1 MPKLGHPYL
10 TKGKAIAYLL
20 DLYRND
26 SEFVK
31 ELDEIRRPYMPLLF
45 NLARAILSFSAE
57 SKKALT
63 SQDYWTLV
71 ACFQGKSQQAP
82 NLPTE
87 VEEQKE
93 RMKQLGDKL
102 QPYATALGKFAFK
115 WKLRA
120 PWAVQTLISYDI
132 FDFATAMGLPTQV
145 DVPIE
150 SLGELYPW
158 RVGLPDLE
166 IKASP
171 WVFFLSS
178 RGQIEKEIAMKL
190 EQHENRIKSAGFH
203 EFPSALR
210 NHAKWWFEHYVHRKP
225 YDEIAQM
232 EAYTPAGSLIAH
244 ATNVGDAVRRFSK
257 LIGMRP
263 KTLK

>member
-45 NLARAILSFSAE
+45 DLARAILSFSAE

-63 SQDYWTLV
+63 SQDYLTLV
-71 ACFQGKSQQAP
+71 AYFQGKSQQAP
-82 NLPTE
+82 NIPIE

-145 DVPIE
+145 DVR
-150 SLGELYPW
+150 LGCLDGLYPW
-158 RVGLPDLE
+158 PPPTQRLEIDVSAYDLILFGRREVQAEIARRLEEYEKE
-166 IKASP
+166 IKATN
-171 WVFFLSS
+171 L
-178 RGQIEKEIAMKL
+178 GEA
-190 EQHENRIKSAGFH
+190 
-203 EFPSALR
+203 PSALER
-210 NHAKWWFEHYVHRKP
+210 HARWWFAHHVNGRSYAELADEDHRFYEETIKR
-225 YDEIAQM
+225 
-232 EAYTPAGSLIAH
+232 
-244 ATNVGDAVRRFSK
+244 AVWNLSK
-257 LIGMRP
+257 LIGINVQR
-263 KTLK
+263 